1 MDAALLEIESP
12 TMHLHVMGVLV
23 LDPSTS
29 DGSLSPQRIFD
40 LFTARLHLIPPFRL
54 RAVST
59 PGGLDHARWIVDP
72 DFELARHLEHRDLG
86 PDAGQEAM
94 EAFVGEVASV
104 PLPRDRPLWK
114 CWLLDGFADGTVA
127 LVTKMHHAL
136 MDGSASGDLMASL
149 FDLEPNPP
157 TEVPEEIL
165 PVEGEPVP
173 GWARLLLEASG
184 AAVQRAARVPG
195 ILARTVS
202 GFAGSAKAIAAQ
214 PSSLAAFAPA
224 SPFNGP
230 LSPARSV
237 SFGCCSLAD
246 VKEIRQVY
254 GTTVND
260 VVLAATALSLRRY
273 LLAHDIEP
281 LEPLVA
287 SVPTAPARTQE
298 DPAFGNRTSN
308 MMVALPVQLDEPG
321 EILRAVQRDTVGAKA
336 TRQALSPDVMND
348 WVTLFPAALLSGGA
362 KVYSELRLGRLHPPL
377 FNAIVSNVA
386 GPPIP
391 LYLAGARVTGIYPM
405 GPLIAN
411 TGLNLTVLSRTG
423 DLDVGVIACP
433 DLIPDVSTIT
443 QGFID
448 AIQEMLLAAREPGA
462 GD

>member
-23 LDPSTS
+23 LDPSAG
-29 DGSLSPQRIFD
+29 DGSLPPQRLFD
-40 LFTARLHLIPPFRL
+40 LFTARLHLVPPFRL
-54 RAVST
+54 RAVEA

-72 DFELARHLEHRDLG
+72 DFDLTRHLEYHHLG
-86 PDAGQEAM
+86 PDADQEAL
-94 EAFVGEVASV
+94 EAFVGQVAGV

-114 CWLLDGFADGTVA
+114 CWFLDGFADGTVA
-127 LVTKMHHAL
+127 LVTKLHHAL

-149 FDLEPNPP
+149 FDLEANPP
-157 TEVPEEIL
+157 TEIAAEVD

-173 GWARLLLEASG
+173 GWPLLLLEAGG

-202 GFAGSAKAIAAQ
+202 GIASSARAIAAQ
-214 PSSLAAFAPA
+214 PASLASFAPA

-230 LSPARSV
+230 LTADRVV

-260 VVLAATALSLRRY
+260 VVLAATTLSLRRY

-281 LEPLVA
+281 LQPLVA
-287 SVPTAPARTQE
+287 SVPTAPARADD

-308 MMVALPVQLDEPG
+308 MMVSLPVQLEEPG
-321 EILRAVQRDTVGAKA
+321 EILHAVQRDTVGAKA
-336 TRQALSPDVMND
+336 TRQALAPDVMND

-362 KVYSELRLGRLHPPL
+362 KIYSDLRLGRLHPPL
-377 FNAIVSNVA
+377 FNTIVSNVA

-391 LYLAGARVTGIYPM
+391 LYLAGSRVTGIYPM

-433 DLIPDVSTIT
+433 DLIPDVSAIT
-443 QGFID
+443 DGFID
-448 AIQEMLLAAREPGA
+448 AIQEMLIAARKPA
-462 GD
+462 ARD